1 MNTVS
6 ITPTEVIEYLFCPRF
21 IYFMECL
28 KIPQHENLRYK
39 VLMGREVHER
49 KAKVNRE
56 YVRKKIGCV
65 DKEISVYLS
74 SPKYKIRGI
83 VDEVLS
89 LADGTMAPL
98 EYKFAEYRPYVF
110 KTHRTQLALEAL
122 LIQENYGK
130 PVKRGFLVYVRS
142 KNFLREVLFK
152 QSDYENASKIVEEI
166 LRIVQNGYYP
176 KKTKSKVKCVDCCY
190 KNICV

>member
-89 LADGTMAPL
+89 LADDTMAPL

>member
-1 MNTVS
+1 
-6 ITPTEVIEYLFCPRF
+6 
-21 IYFMECL
+21 MECL

-39 VLMGREVHER
+39 VLMGREVHKR
-49 KAKVNRE
+49 KIKINRE

-130 PVKRGFLVYVRS
+130 SVEKGFLVYVRS
-142 KNFLREVLFK
+142 KNFLREVGFK
-152 QSDYENASKIVEEI
+152 PSDFDNALRVVEEI
-166 LRIVQNGYYP
+166 LKIVQDGYYP
-176 KKTKSKVKCVDCCY
+176 KKARSRAKCADCCY

>member
-1 MNTVS
+1 
-6 ITPTEVIEYLFCPRF
+6 
-21 IYFMECL
+21 MECL
-28 KIPQHENLRYK
+28 KIPQHEDLRYK

-49 KAKVNRE
+49 KTRVNRE
-56 YVRKKIGCV
+56 YVRKKIGVV

-74 SPKYKIRGI
+74 SSKYKIRGI

-110 KTHRTQLALEAL
+110 KTHRTQLSLEAL
-122 LIQENYGK
+122 LIQENYGRSVEK
-130 PVKRGFLVYVRS
+130 GFLVYVRS
-142 KNFLREVLFK
+142 KNFLREVVFK
-152 QSDYENASKIVEEI
+152 PSDFDNALRVVEEI
-166 LRIVQNGYYP
+166 LKIVQDGYYP
-176 KKTKSKVKCVDCCY
+176 KKARSRAKCADCCY

>member
-28 KIPQHENLRYK
+28 KIPQHEDLRYK
-39 VLMGREVHER
+39 VLVGREVHER
-49 KAKVNRE
+49 KVKVNRE
-56 YVRKKIGCV
+56 YVRKKIRCV

-74 SPKYKIRGI
+74 SPKHKIRGV
-83 VDEVLS
+83 VDEILS
-89 LADGTMAPL
+89 LSDGTMAPL
-98 EYKFAEYRPYVF
+98 EYKFAEYRPYIF
-110 KTHRTQLALEAL
+110 KTHRTQLTLEAL
-122 LIQENYGK
+122 LIQENYEK
-130 PVKRGFLVYVRS
+130 PVKKGFLVYVRS
-142 KNFLREVLFK
+142 KNFLREVVFK
-152 QSDYENASKIVEEI
+152 PSDFDNATRIIEEI

-176 KKTKSKVKCVDCCY
+176 KKSGSRAKCIDCCY

>member
-1 MNTVS
+1 MRNVS
-6 ITPTEVIEYLFCPRF
+6 ITPTEVVEYLFCPRF
-21 IYFMECL
+21 IYFEQVLM
-28 KIPQHENLRYK
+28 IPEHQELRYK
-39 VLMGREVHER
+39 VLMGREVHKR
-49 KAKVNRE
+49 KIKINRE
-56 YVRKKIGCV
+56 YLRKKIGCV

-98 EYKFAEYRPYVF
+98 EYKFAEYSPYVF

-130 PVKRGFLVYVRS
+130 SVEKGFLVYVRS
-142 KNFLREVLFK
+142 KNFLREVGFK
-152 QSDYENASKIVEEI
+152 PSDFDNALKVVEEI
-166 LRIVQNGYYP
+166 LKIVQDGYYP
-176 KKTKSKVKCVDCCY
+176 KKARSRAKCADCCY

>member
-1 MNTVS
+1 
-6 ITPTEVIEYLFCPRF
+6 
-21 IYFMECL
+21 MECL

-89 LADGTMAPL
+89 LADDTMAPL